1 MILKYKIIII
11 KLRPLLAEC
20 FPIVYDIEINSAI
33 ANNIKPIIMMELLCV
48 TVNPNIYGGVFGDI
62 KIHHD
67 HPRNFA
73 DTTNKA

>member
-1 MILKYKIIII
+1 
-11 KLRPLLAEC
+11 
-20 FPIVYDIEINSAI
+20 
-33 ANNIKPIIMMELLCV
+33 MELICV